1 MLENFA
7 SIEEKIQHLN
17 SPIFIL
23 YGVYSIQYEMRSI
36 REHLKISN
44 NSEQTCKVREH
55 LKISMNGSQLFLS
68 NGVLLILTQRKNL

>member
-23 YGVYSIQYEMRSI
+23 DGVYTVIYEDIIYCSQDKI
-36 REHLKISN
+36 RF
-44 NSEQTCKVREH
+44 
-55 LKISMNGSQLFLS
+55 G
-68 NGVLLILTQRKNL
+68 